1 MNNIPI
7 KADELKK
14 EIEKFL
20 ETECGGDDVNDKEE
34 EVYKQ
39 LRIARDCIEEFIATQ
54 QMTNRKFEVGK
65 AYYDKYYAL
74 KIVEKRLESGNI
86 RFKGA
91 YGISNVYVDSNGNE
105 EVHGTYI
112 VKA

>member
-1 MNNIPI
+1 MNNIPV
-7 KADELKK
+7 KAEELKK

-20 ETECGGDDVNDKEE
+20 ETECGGEDVTDIEE
-34 EVYKQ
+34 EMYKQ
-39 LRIARDCIEEFIATQ
+39 LRIARDCIDEFIATQ

-65 AYYDKYYAL
+65 AYYDKYYKL
-74 KIVEKRLESGNI
+74 LLVEKRFESGNI
-86 RFKGA
+86 KFKGA
-91 YGISNVYVDSNGNE
+91 YGISNVRHDMNGNE

>member
-34 EVYKQ
+34 EMYKQ
-39 LRIARDCIEEFIATQ
+39 LRIARDCIEEFTATQ
-54 QMTNRKFEVGK
+54 QITNRKFEVGK
-65 AYYDKYYAL
+65 AYYDERYRL
-74 KIVEKRLESGNI
+74 RIVEKRLESGNI

-91 YGISNVYVDSNGNE
+91 YGISHVSKDLNGNE
-105 EVHGTYI
+105 CVNGTYI